1 MNFTAKDVAALR
13 EKTGCG
19 MMDCKKALT
28 EANGDAEKAVEI
40 LREKGLAAQTKKASR
55 IAADGMVYVYI
66 DDAKKIGVIIEV
78 NSETDFVAKN
88 EEFQALVKGAA
99 KAAADYKPATVE
111 DLLKCKFEDT
121 ADTVEDVLREK
132 ILKIGENMKIR
143 RFEILEGDLV
153 SYTHGGGSSAC
164 IAQFETENSASADF
178 QDLGKNICMQVV
190 AMTPD
195 YLAPEEVP
203 AEVVEKEK
211 NILIA
216 QIKNDPASANKP
228 DAVIEK
234 MVSGKINKFYKENC
248 LLKQAYVK
256 DDKISVEQYIA
267 QSAKEFGFAIKL
279 VKFVSYE
286 KGEGL
291 EKRQDDF
298 AAEVASMTNN

>member
-28 EANGDAEKAVEI
+28 EADGNADKAVEI
-40 LREKGLAAQTKKASR
+40 LREKGLAAQTKKAGR
-55 IAADGMVYVYI
+55 IAAEGMVHVYI
-66 DDAKKIGVIIEV
+66 DRAKKAGCMIEV

-88 EEFQALVKGAA
+88 AEFQALVSGAA
-99 KAAADYKPATVE
+99 KAVVDYSPATVE
-111 DLLKCKFEDT
+111 ELLTCKFEDT
-121 ADTVEDVLREK
+121 TDTVEDVLREK

-143 RFEILEGDLV
+143 RFERLEGDLV
-153 SYTHGGGSSAC
+153 SYTHGGGSAAC
-164 IAQFETENSASADF
+164 IALFETENADSADF

-190 AMTPD
+190 AMTPE
-195 YLAPEEVP
+195 YLCPEEVP
-203 AEVVEKEK
+203 AEVVESEK

-216 QIKNDPASANKP
+216 QIKNDPKSANKP
-228 DAVIEK
+228 DQVIEK
-234 MVSGKINKFYKENC
+234 MVLGKINKYYQENC

-256 DDKISVEQYIA
+256 DNKMSVEQYIN
-267 QSAKEFGFAIKL
+267 QSAKDFGFAIKL
-279 VKFVSYE
+279 VKFVTYE

-298 AAEVASMTNN
+298 ASEVASMTK

>member
-19 MMDCKKALT
+19 MMDCKKALV
-28 EANGDAEKAVEI
+28 EANGDADKAVEI
-40 LREKGLAAQTKKASR
+40 LREKGLAAQTKKAGR

-66 DDAKKIGVIIEV
+66 NKEKRVGAIIEV

-88 EEFQALVKGAA
+88 AEFQELVMGAA
-99 KAAADYKPATVE
+99 EAVAEYNPATVE
-111 DLLKCKFEDT
+111 ELNTCKFRDT
-121 ADTVEDVLREK
+121 EFTVEDILREK

-143 RFEILEGDLV
+143 RFERLEGDLV
-153 SYTHGGGSSAC
+153 SYTHGGGSAAC
-164 IAQFETENSASADF
+164 VAQFETENADSEKF
-178 QDLGKNICMQVV
+178 EELGKNICMQVV

-195 YLAPEEVP
+195 YLAPEDVP
-203 AEVVEKEK
+203 AETVEHEK

-216 QIKNDPASANKP
+216 QIKNDPKTADKP
-228 DAVIEK
+228 DQVIEK
-234 MVSGKINKFYKENC
+234 MVIGRINKFYQENC

-256 DDKISVEQYIA
+256 DQKMTVEQYIN
-267 QSAKEFGFAIKL
+267 QSAKEFGFGIKL
-279 VKFVSYE
+279 VKFVTYE

-298 AAEVASMTNN
+298 AAEVASMTK

>member
-28 EANGDAEKAVEI
+28 EANGDAEKAIVI

-55 IAADGMVYVYI
+55 IAAEGMVHVYI
-66 DDAKKIGVIIEV
+66 DREKKAGVIIEV

-88 EEFQALVKGAA
+88 AEFQALVQGAA
-99 KAAADYKPATVE
+99 KAAVDYKPATVE
-111 DLLKCKFEDT
+111 ELLACKFEDT
-121 ADTVEDVLREK
+121 DFTVEDILREK

-143 RFEILEGDLV
+143 RFELLEGDLV
-153 SYTHGGGSSAC
+153 SYVHGGGSAAC
-164 IAQFETENSASADF
+164 IAKFETENGDSAEFAEM
-178 QDLGKNICMQVV
+178 GKNICMQVV
-190 AMTPD
+190 AMSPASLCEAD
-195 YLAPEEVP
+195 VP
-203 AEVVEKEK
+203 AEVIENEKA
-211 NILIA
+211 ILIA

-228 DAVIEK
+228 EAVIEK
-234 MVSGKINKFYKENC
+234 MVIGKINKYYKENC
-248 LLKQAYVK
+248 LLNQAYVK
-256 DDKISVEQYIA
+256 DDKISVEKYIA
-267 QSAKEFGFAIKL
+267 QTAKELGFAIKL
-279 VKFVSYE
+279 VSYVKYE

>member
-28 EANGDAEKAVEI
+28 EADGNADKAVEI
-40 LREKGLAAQTKKASR
+40 LREKGLAAQTKKAGR
-55 IAADGMVYVYI
+55 IAADGMVHVFI
-66 DDAKKIGVIIEV
+66 DEDKKVGAIIEV

-88 EEFQALVKGAA
+88 AEFQQLVIGAA
-99 KAAADYKPATVE
+99 KAVAEYNPATVE

-121 ADTVEDVLREK
+121 EFTVEDILREK

-143 RFEILEGDLV
+143 RFERLEGDLV
-153 SYTHGGGSSAC
+153 SYIHGGGSAAC
-164 IAQFETENSASADF
+164 IAKFETENGADEQF
-178 QDLGKNICMQVV
+178 KELGKNICMQVV

-195 YLAPEEVP
+195 FLCPEEVP
-203 AEVVEKEK
+203 AETIESEK

-216 QIKNDPASANKP
+216 QIKNDPKTANKP

-234 MVSGKINKFYKENC
+234 MVLGKINKFYQENC

-256 DDKISVEQYIA
+256 DQKITVEQYIN
-267 QSAKEFGFAIKL
+267 QSAKELGFGIKL
-279 VKFVSYE
+279 VKFVNYE

-291 EKRQDDF
+291 EKKQDDF
-298 AAEVASMTNN
+298 AAEVASMTK

>member
-28 EANGDAEKAVEI
+28 EADGNAEKAVEI
-40 LREKGLAAQTKKASR
+40 LREKGLAAQTKKAGR
-55 IAADGMVYVYI
+55 IAADGMVHVYI
-66 DDAKKIGVIIEV
+66 DNEKKIGVIIEV

-88 EEFQALVKGAA
+88 VEFQDLVKGAA

-111 DLLKCKFEDT
+111 ELLACKFGDT
-121 ADTVEDVLREK
+121 EYTVEDILREK

-153 SYTHGGGSSAC
+153 SYTHGGGSAAC
-164 IAQFETENSASADF
+164 IAKFEVEDPATAEF

-190 AMTPD
+190 AMTPE
-195 YLAPEEVP
+195 YLSPDEVP
-203 AEVVEKEK
+203 AEVVEHEK

-216 QIKNDPASANKP
+216 QIKNDPKSANKP

-234 MVSGKINKFYKENC
+234 MVLGKINKYYQENC

-256 DDKISVEQYIA
+256 DQKISVEQYIN
-267 QSAKEFGFAIKL
+267 QSAKEWGNAIKL

-291 EKRQDDF
+291 EKRQDNF
-298 AAEVASMTNN
+298 AEEVASMTK

>member
-28 EANGDAEKAVEI
+28 EADGNADKAVEI
-40 LREKGLAAQTKKASR
+40 LREKGLAAQTKKAGR
-55 IAADGMVYVYI
+55 IAAEGMVHVYI
-66 DDAKKIGVIIEV
+66 DRAKKAGCMIEV

-88 EEFQALVKGAA
+88 AEFQALVAGAA
-99 KAAADYKPATVE
+99 KAVVDYSPATVE
-111 DLLKCKFEDT
+111 ELLTCKFEDT
-121 ADTVEDVLREK
+121 TDTVEDVLREK

-143 RFEILEGDLV
+143 RFERLEGDLV
-153 SYTHGGGSSAC
+153 SYTHGGGSAAC
-164 IAQFETENSASADF
+164 IALFETENADSADF

-190 AMTPD
+190 AMTPE
-195 YLAPEEVP
+195 YLCPEEVP
-203 AEVVEKEK
+203 AEVVESEK

-216 QIKNDPASANKP
+216 QIKNDPKSANKP
-228 DAVIEK
+228 DQVIEK
-234 MVSGKINKFYKENC
+234 MVLGKINKYYQENC

-256 DDKISVEQYIA
+256 DNKMSVEQYIN
-267 QSAKEFGFAIKL
+267 QSAKDFAFAIKL
-279 VKFVSYE
+279 VKFVTYE

-298 AAEVASMTNN
+298 ASEVASMTK

>member
-28 EANGDAEKAVEI
+28 EADGNADKAVEI
-40 LREKGLAAQTKKASR
+40 LREKGLAAQTKKAGR
-55 IAADGMVYVYI
+55 IAAEGMVHVYI
-66 DDAKKIGVIIEV
+66 DRAKKAGCMIEV

-88 EEFQALVKGAA
+88 AEFQALVAGAA
-99 KAAADYKPATVE
+99 KAVVDYSPATVE
-111 DLLKCKFEDT
+111 ELLTCKFEDT
-121 ADTVEDVLREK
+121 TDTVEDVLREK

-143 RFEILEGDLV
+143 RFERLEGDLV
-153 SYTHGGGSSAC
+153 SYTHGGGSAAC
-164 IAQFETENSASADF
+164 IALFETENADSADF

-190 AMTPD
+190 AMTPE
-195 YLAPEEVP
+195 YLCPEEVP
-203 AEVVEKEK
+203 AEVVESEK

-216 QIKNDPASANKP
+216 QIKNDPKSANKP
-228 DAVIEK
+228 DQVIEK
-234 MVSGKINKFYKENC
+234 MVLGKINKYYQENC

-256 DDKISVEQYIA
+256 DNKMSVEQYIN
-267 QSAKEFGFAIKL
+267 QSAKDFGFAIKL
-279 VKFVSYE
+279 VKFVTYE

-298 AAEVASMTNN
+298 ASEVASMTK

>member
-28 EANGDAEKAVEI
+28 EAEGNQEKAVEI
-40 LREKGLAAQTKKASR
+40 LREKGLAAQTKKAGR
-55 IAADGMVYVYI
+55 IAADGMVHVYI
-66 DDAKKIGVIIEV
+66 DNENKVGSIIEV

-88 EEFQALVKGAA
+88 AEFQALVVGAA
-99 KAAADYKPATVE
+99 KAVVKYNPATVE
-111 DLLKCKFEDT
+111 ELLACKFEDSN
-121 ADTVEDVLREK
+121 DTVEDVLREK

-143 RFEILEGDLV
+143 RFERLEGDLV
-153 SYTHGGGSSAC
+153 SYTHGGGSAAC
-164 IAQFETENSASADF
+164 VAQFETENADSADF

-195 YLAPEEVP
+195 YLCPEEVP
-203 AEVVEKEK
+203 ASVIESEK

-216 QIKNDPASANKP
+216 QIKNDEKNANKP
-228 DAVIEK
+228 EAVIEK
-234 MVSGKINKFYKENC
+234 MVAGKINKYYQENC

-256 DDKISVEQYIA
+256 DNKLSVEQYIA
-267 QSAKEFGFAIKL
+267 QSAKDFGFAIKL
-279 VKFVSYE
+279 VKFVTYE
-286 KGEGL
+286 KGAGL

-298 AAEVASMTNN
+298 AAEVASMTK

>member
-28 EANGDAEKAVEI
+28 EADGNAEKAVEI
-40 LREKGLAAQTKKASR
+40 LREKGLAAQTKKAGR
-55 IAADGMVYVYI
+55 IAADGMVHVLI
-66 DDAKKIGVIIEV
+66 DNEKKVGCIIEA

-88 EEFQALVKGAA
+88 AEFQALVKGAA
-99 KAAADYKPATVE
+99 KAVVDYNPASVE
-111 DLLKCKFEDT
+111 ELLACKFEDT
-121 ADTVEDVLREK
+121 TDTVEDVLREK

-143 RFEILEGDLV
+143 RFERLEGDLV
-153 SYTHGGGSSAC
+153 SYTHGGGSAAC
-164 IAQFETENSASADF
+164 VAQFETDNADSADF
-178 QDLGKNICMQVV
+178 QELGKNICMQVV

-195 YLAPEEVP
+195 YLCPEEVP
-203 AEVVEKEK
+203 ASVVESEK

-216 QIKNDPASANKP
+216 QIKNDPKSANKP
-228 DAVIEK
+228 DQVIEK
-234 MVSGKINKFYKENC
+234 MVMGKINKFYQENC

-256 DDKISVEQYIA
+256 DNKVSVEQYIN
-267 QSAKEFGFAIKL
+267 QSAKDFGFAIKL

-298 AAEVASMTNN
+298 AAEVASMTK

>member
-28 EANGDAEKAVEI
+28 EADGNAEKAVEI
-40 LREKGLAAQTKKASR
+40 LREKGLAAQTKKAGR
-55 IAADGMVYVYI
+55 IAADGMVYVHI
-66 DDAKKIGVIIEV
+66 DNEKKVGVIIEV

-88 EEFQALVKGAA
+88 AEFQDLVKGAA
-99 KAAADYKPATVE
+99 KAVAAYRPATVE
-111 DLLKCKFEDT
+111 DLLACKFEDT
-121 ADTVEDVLREK
+121 EYTVEDILREK

-143 RFEILEGDLV
+143 RFEVLEGDLV
-153 SYTHGGGSSAC
+153 SYTHGGGSAAC
-164 IAQFETENSASADF
+164 IAQFETEKPETAEF

-195 YLAPEEVP
+195 YLSPEEVP
-203 AEVVEKEK
+203 ADVVEHEK

-216 QIKNDPASANKP
+216 QIKNDPKSANKP

-234 MVSGKINKFYKENC
+234 MVLGKINKYYQENC

-256 DDKISVEQYIA
+256 DQKISVEQYIN
-267 QSAKEFGFAIKL
+267 QSAKEWGYAIKL
-279 VKFVSYE
+279 VKFISYE

-291 EKRQDDF
+291 EKRQDNF
-298 AAEVASMTNN
+298 AEEVASMTK

>member
-28 EANGDAEKAVEI
+28 EADGNAEKAIEI

-66 DDAKKIGVIIEV
+66 DDVKKVGVIIEV

-99 KAAADYKPATVE
+99 KAAADYKPESVE
-111 DLLKCKFEDT
+111 QLLTCKFEDT
-121 ADTVEDVLREK
+121 NDTIEDVLREK

-153 SYTHGGGSSAC
+153 SYTHGGGSAAC
-164 IAQFETENSASADF
+164 VAQFETENSASADF
-178 QDLGKNICMQVV
+178 QELGKNICMQVV

-195 YLAPEEVP
+195 YLSPEEVP
-203 AEVVEKEK
+203 AEVIEKEK

-228 DAVIEK
+228 DQVIEK
-234 MVSGKINKFYKENC
+234 MVTGKINKYYKENC

-256 DDKISVEQYIA
+256 DDKVSVEQYIN
-267 QSAKEFGFAIKL
+267 QSAKDFGFAIKL
-279 VKFVSYE
+279 VKFVTYE

-291 EKRQDDF
+291 EKKQDDF